1 MYTCP
6 GTEGVVAMVAT
17 VWTVGHSD
25 LETGQFLRLLVRQGV
40 TAVADLRSEPYSRH
54 APQFCKRDLKD
65 ALRDAGIGYVFLG
78 RELGGRTDEAG
89 LLTDGRVDFEKLAG
103 APDFLVGLDRLRHGA
118 ATHRVALLCAEKDP
132 LHCHRALLVS
142 RHLRGPTL
150 EVQHIHADGTLESH
164 VALERRLLEAHGLGE
179 EDLFT
184 PFETRLHR
192 AYVRQAERVAFRP
205 ERDTA
210 S

>member
-1 MYTCP
+1 
-6 GTEGVVAMVAT
+6 MVAT

-25 LETGQFLRLLVRQGV
+25 HEIGSFLRLLVRQGV
-40 TAVADLRSEPYSRH
+40 TAVADLRSEPHSRH
-54 APQFCKRDLKD
+54 VPHFGEGDIKS

-78 RELGGRTDEAG
+78 RELGGRTDEHD
-89 LLTDGRVDFEKLAG
+89 LLTDGRVDFEKLAD
-103 APDFLVGLDRLRHGA
+103 APLFRAGLDRLRHGA

-164 VALERRLLEAHGLGE
+164 VALERRLLEAHGLGQ

-184 PFETRLHR
+184 PLETRLHR
-192 AYVRQAERVAFRP
+192 AYVRQSERVAYRP
-205 ERDTA
+205 TA
-210 S
+210 EGDVS